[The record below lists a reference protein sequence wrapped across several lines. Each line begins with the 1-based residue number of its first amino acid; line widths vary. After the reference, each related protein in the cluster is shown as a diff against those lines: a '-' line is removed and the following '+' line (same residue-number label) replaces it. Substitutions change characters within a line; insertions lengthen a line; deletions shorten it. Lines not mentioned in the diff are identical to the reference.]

1 MISLVMSGE
10 YSCWLSPAPLTVLMG
25 HPEGHLGFRPGPYP
39 GLWTNQSLK
48 PALPGERMNVH
59 LCQGFHRGCDP
70 SWESSP
76 LTQTQVEHQASATQ
90 GFGHTPSSRWEDP
103 FEFLGLLLN
112 PLHLAGQTFKVVCS

>member
-1 MISLVMSGE
+1 
-10 YSCWLSPAPLTVLMG
+10 MG
-25 HPEGHLGFRPGPYP
+25 HPEGHLGFRPR
-39 GLWTNQSLK
+39 SLSRTVDK
-48 PALPGERMNVH
+48 PKPEACLAWERMNIH

-76 LTQTQVEHQASATQ
+76 LTQAQVEHLASVTQ